1 MAQSPARSP
10 ATRARQ
16 RTHDDEISRAMDK
29 AMRARSETYEQFA
42 ARFPTATAPGS
53 LPGGGV
59 PPSELRNIM
68 RDADDDELA
77 RYAVDRARIDAE
89 LARLNGPAIPDP
101 NKTDEEFEAELAQFR
116 AFAEEFGAFTKAFD
130 EDGIPRGDRAAPFA
144 RTAGGSADDA
154 NARMVAEF
162 KAAVMK
168 GDADYG
174 ATGSRD
180 DDLRVRARV
189 EGAHGNNDGDSNP
202 TEPPRSRRSA
212 FAVDRNGALLTVDT
226 ASSSTQP
233 FVHPFDPN
241 KPPSDLDTDDVSEG
255 DVPFFLESPK
265 MAKFDNWVPDETSE
279 DETSEEESEEESE
292 GSKPASSSDD
302 SDDTDDSEYEDD
314 VEAAAMEEEKRLK
327 AEMVPILGGLRGGGG
342 VGGEKPSL
350 KGYGSTSLAAPAS
363 ADAVASPAAPLR
375 PLTTVTGGYGS
386 GGVSPS
392 AEAAASRTSP
402 FVTVKG
408 DAHEDDDDDDEDE
421 DEEDE
426 GRASSGML
434 KRARRRLRGPGRWA
448 VDEDAED
455 AKAKAD
461 EKSKKPN
468 PAVNVDLVMF
478 KIKCG
483 KCAATLKIP
492 AGVDVFR
499 CPKCAAKLR
508 VPVASGGGAGPGA
521 SAGNP
526 EKEKEKER
534 EPPARTS
541 PGRAAKELSEVA
553 KATRDVI
560 DRHRTER
567 AREARREALGE
578 SRAELVRHVEFSKS
592 LEDVIDEMCRQVSA
606 RTGVAAGG

>member
-1 MAQSPARSP
+1 MVRFDRAMAQSPARSP

-180 DDLRVRARV
+180 DDLRVRARL

-265 MAKFDNWVPDETSE
+265 MAKFDNWVPDEESSE
-279 DETSEEESEEESE
+279 EASSEEESEEESE

-302 SDDTDDSEYEDD
+302 SDDSEYEDD

-327 AEMVPILGGLRGGGG
+327 AEMVPILGGLRGG
-342 VGGEKPSL
+342 VEKPRL
-350 KGYGSTSLAAPAS
+350 KGYGSTSLAAPAF

-408 DAHEDDDDDDEDE
+408 DAHEDDDDEEDDEE
-421 DEEDE
+421 NE

-448 VDEDAED
+448 VDDDAED

-461 EKSKKPN
+461 EKSKPNQKPN

-508 VPVASGGGAGPGA
+508 VPVASGGAAGGAF
-521 SAGNP
+521 AGKP
-526 EKEKEKER
+526 EKEKAK

-606 RTGVAAGG
+606 RTGVAAGA

>member
-1 MAQSPARSP
+1 MAPSPARSP

-29 AMRARSETYEQFA
+29 ATRARSETYEQFA
-42 ARFPTATAPGS
+42 RRFPTATAPGS
-53 LPGGGV
+53 LSGGV
-59 PPSELRNIM
+59 PPSELRDIM
-68 RDADDDELA
+68 RDADDEELA
-77 RYAVDRARIDAE
+77 RYSIDRERIDAE

-101 NKTDEEFEAELAQFR
+101 NKTDEEFEAELARFR
-116 AFAEEFGAFTKAFD
+116 AFAKEFGAFTKAFD
-130 EDGIPRGDRAAPFA
+130 EDGIPRGDRAGPFA
-144 RTAGGSADDA
+144 HTAGGSADDA

-180 DDLRVRARV
+180 DDIEGRGVRV
-189 EGAHGNNDGDSNP
+189 EGADGEGDSNGG
-202 TEPPRSRRSA
+202 ERRSA

-226 ASSSTQP
+226 RSSSRS
-233 FVHPFDPN
+233 FHPFDPSE
-241 KPPSDLDTDDVSEG
+241 PPSDLDTDDVSEG
-255 DVPFFLESPK
+255 DAPFFLESPK
-265 MAKFDNWVPDETSE
+265 MAKFDNWVPDE
-279 DETSEEESEEESE
+279 ESEGSE

-302 SDDTDDSEYEDD
+302 SDDSEYEDEL
-314 VEAAAMEEEKRLK
+314 EAAAMEEEKRLK
-327 AEMVPILGGLRGGGG
+327 AETAPILGGSRGVGLL
-342 VGGEKPSL
+342 GGEKRL
-350 KGYGSTSLAAPAS
+350 RGYGSTLNPTLNPKPSTI
-363 ADAVASPAAPLR
+363 ASPAAPLR

-402 FVTVKG
+402 FVTVKR
-408 DAHEDDDDDDEDE
+408 DADADADEDADVDDDVDADEDDD
-421 DEEDE
+421 
-426 GRASSGML
+426 GRAGSGVL

-448 VDEDAED
+448 VDD
-455 AKAKAD
+455 AKSN
-461 EKSKKPN
+461 EEPN
-468 PAVNVDLVMF
+468 LYGRNGRNGAVGVDPVMF

-508 VPVASGGGAGPGA
+508 VPVASGGASGGASGA
-521 SAGNP
+521 SAGKS
-526 EKEKEKER
+526 EKEKE
-534 EPPARTS
+534 PPAMTS
-541 PGRAAKELSEVA
+541 RGRAAKELSEVA

-567 AREARREALGE
+567 AREARREALGK
-578 SRAELVRHVEFSKS
+578 SRAQLVRQLEFSRS
-592 LEDVIDEMCRQVSA
+592 LEDLIDELCRQVSA

>member
-1 MAQSPARSP
+1 MAPSPARSP

-130 EDGIPRGDRAAPFA
+130 DDGIPRGDRAGPFA
-144 RTAGGSADDA
+144 HAAGGSADDA

-180 DDLRVRARV
+180 DDLVGRGVRVN
-189 EGAHGNNDGDSNP
+189 EGADGENDDSNGGG
-202 TEPPRSRRSA
+202 ERRSA

-226 ASSSTQP
+226 RSSSGRS
-233 FVHPFDPN
+233 FHPFDPN
-241 KPPSDLDTDDVSEG
+241 GAPPSDLDTDDVSEG
-255 DVPFFLESPK
+255 ETPFFLESPK
-265 MAKFDNWVPDETSE
+265 MAKFDNWVPV
-279 DETSEEESEEESE
+279 EESEGGSEGGSE

-302 SDDTDDSEYEDD
+302 SDDSEYEDD

-327 AEMVPILGGLRGGGG
+327 AEMAPILGGSRGSALL
-342 VGGEKPSL
+342 GGEKSSR
-350 KGYGSTSLAAPAS
+350 GYGSTSPGRAPAGG
-363 ADAVASPAAPLR
+363 ADGRTHASPAAPLR

-402 FVTVKG
+402 FITVKR
-408 DAHEDDDDDDEDE
+408 DADADADEDADMDADEDDD
-421 DEEDE
+421 

-448 VDEDAED
+448 VDDDAAGADDAE
-455 AKAKAD
+455 AS
-461 EKSKKPN
+461 EEPN
-468 PAVNVDLVMF
+468 PAPAVGVDLVMF

-508 VPVASGGGAGPGA
+508 VPVASGGASGGASGA
-521 SAGNP
+521 SAGKS
-526 EKEKEKER
+526 EKEKEL
-534 EPPARTS
+534 S

-606 RTGVAAGG
+606 RVAAGG

>member
-1 MAQSPARSP
+1 MAPSPARSP
-10 ATRARQ
+10 ATRERQ

-29 AMRARSETYEQFA
+29 AMRARSETFEQFA
-42 ARFPTATAPGS
+42 RRFPTATSPGS
-53 LPGGGV
+53 LSGGGV
-59 PPSELRNIM
+59 PPSELRDIM

-77 RYAVDRARIDAE
+77 RYAIDRARIDAE

-116 AFAEEFGAFTKAFD
+116 AFAEKFGAFTKAFD
-130 EDGIPRGDRAAPFA
+130 EDGIPRGDRAGSFA
-144 RTAGGSADDA
+144 DAAGGSADDA
-154 NARMVAEF
+154 NAKMVAEF

-180 DDLRVRARV
+180 DDPRVVRARV
-189 EGAHGNNDGDSNP
+189 EGADGDGDGDSNP
-202 TEPPRSRRSA
+202 ERRSA
-212 FAVDRNGALLTVDT
+212 FAVDRNGALLTVDA
-226 ASSSTQP
+226 ASSSRSS
-233 FVHPFDPN
+233 FRPFDPN
-241 KPPSDLDTDDVSEG
+241 EPPSDLDTEDVSEG
-255 DVPFFLESPK
+255 DAPFFLESPK
-265 MAKFDNWVPDETSE
+265 MAKFDNWVPEE
-279 DETSEEESEEESE
+279 ESEEESEEEESE

-302 SDDTDDSEYEDD
+302 SDDDSEHEDD

-327 AEMVPILGGLRGGGG
+327 AEMVPILGGSRGSGGA
-342 VGGEKPSL
+342 KPRL
-350 KGYGSTSLAAPAS
+350 KGYGSTSPAAPAF

-408 DAHEDDDDDDEDE
+408 DAHDDDDDDDEDE
-421 DEEDE
+421 EEEEDEDEDEE

-448 VDEDAED
+448 VDDDDAED

-461 EKSKKPN
+461 EKSKPN
-468 PAVNVDLVMF
+468 PAVGVDLVMF

-508 VPVASGGGAGPGA
+508 VPVASGGASGGA
-521 SAGNP
+521 SAGKP
-526 EKEKEKER
+526 EKEKEK

-606 RTGVAAGG
+606 RTGVAAGA

>member
-180 DDLRVRARV
+180 DDLRVRARL
-189 EGAHGNNDGDSNP
+189 EGAHGNNDGDLNP
-202 TEPPRSRRSA
+202 SEPPRSRRSA

-265 MAKFDNWVPDETSE
+265 MAKFDNWVPNEESSE
-279 DETSEEESEEESE
+279 EASSEEESEEESE

-302 SDDTDDSEYEDD
+302 SDDSDDSEYEDD

-327 AEMVPILGGLRGGGG
+327 AEMVPILGGLR
-342 VGGEKPSL
+342 EKPRL

-421 DEEDE
+421 DE

-461 EKSKKPN
+461 EKSKPN

-508 VPVASGGGAGPGA
+508 VPVASGGAGGGAF
-521 SAGNP
+521 AGKS
-526 EKEKEKER
+526 EKEKE
-534 EPPARTS
+534 PPVRTS

-606 RTGVAAGG
+606 RTGVAAGA